1 MKLLLIAISLFVVGC
16 STTPRVGDK
25 SGADYPI
32 ALNAKSSE
40 ALIALSKT
48 PLKGIRDLS
57 VSEFESESVTVKEF
71 EELNTEVENPLSS
84 EAYALGSVAVG
95 ASLGLAFKYAS
106 GVGILGYLASDDR
119 PMNYDF
125 SDDFNSKGY
134 IYSPKGSD
142 ELFDEMIKVIPD
154 AMLSFN
160 KKVDDILDVG
170 IDGELFIIKLK
181 EGESSKK
188 GGKKSKEHLFYGTG
202 SVGNWVGK
210 KRIFTEYS
218 VSIICDPK
226 LNREAICVVNPQFSI
241 DKKKHPLIS
250 LLVKEIAQVMPEG
263 SLMYLPPR
271 KDLNRIPMV
280 YKTDGEPMYLVESK

>member
-1 MKLLLIAISLFVVGC
+1 M
-16 STTPRVGDK
+16 TPRVGDK

-57 VSEFESESVTVKEF
+57 VSEFESELVTVKEF

-106 GVGILGYLASDDR
+106 GVGILGHLASDDR
-119 PMNYDF
+119 PMNYEF
-125 SDDFNSKGY
+125 SDNFNSTGY
-134 IYSPKGSD
+134 IYSPKSS
-142 ELFDEMIKVIPD
+142 EMLFGEMVKAIPD

-160 KKVDDILDVG
+160 EKVDSILGIGIDNEIKVFSFPANKENSKDGSQTHAFEALGTVGSVKHGKKVITQYRISFRCKAYVSLKSTCTFEPNFT
-170 IDGELFIIKLK
+170 IDR
-181 EGESSKK
+181 
-188 GGKKSKEHLFYGTG
+188 
-202 SVGNWVGK
+202 N
-210 KRIFTEYS
+210 
-218 VSIICDPK
+218 
-226 LNREAICVVNPQFSI
+226 N
-241 DKKKHPLIS
+241 HPLVS

-280 YKTDGEPMYLVESK
+280 YKTDGEPMYLVEKK

>member
-125 SDDFNSKGY
+125 SDDFNSTGY
-134 IYSPKGSD
+134 IYSPKSS
-142 ELFDEMIKVIPD
+142 EMLFGEMVKAIPD

-160 KKVDDILDVG
+160 EKVDFILKVG
-170 IDGELFIIKLK
+170 MEDELNFFPLPASENSK
-181 EGESSKK
+181 ENYQTHIFEAFGTAGSVRN
-188 GGKKSKEHLFYGTG
+188 GKKIVTEFYIVLKCKSEVPQG
-202 SVGNWVGK
+202 
-210 KRIFTEYS
+210 
-218 VSIICDPK
+218 
-226 LNREAICVVNPQFSI
+226 AICSFQPRFRI
-241 DKKKHPLIS
+241 DRNNHPLVS

>member
-1 MKLLLIAISLFVVGC
+1 MKSIATILSLLVITGC

-40 ALIALSKT
+40 TLIALSKT

-160 KKVDDILDVG
+160 EKVDSVLEIG
-170 IDGELFIIKLK
+170 IDDEIKVFSFPADK
-181 EGESSKK
+181 ESSKDGSQTHAFEALGTVGNVK
-188 GGKKSKEHLFYGTG
+188 NGKKVITQY
-202 SVGNWVGK
+202 
-210 KRIFTEYS
+210 RISFRCKAYVSLKSTCTFEPNFT
-218 VSIICDPK
+218 
-226 LNREAICVVNPQFSI
+226 I
-241 DKKKHPLIS
+241 DRNNHPLVS

-280 YKTDGEPMYLVESK
+280 YKTDGEPMYLVEKK